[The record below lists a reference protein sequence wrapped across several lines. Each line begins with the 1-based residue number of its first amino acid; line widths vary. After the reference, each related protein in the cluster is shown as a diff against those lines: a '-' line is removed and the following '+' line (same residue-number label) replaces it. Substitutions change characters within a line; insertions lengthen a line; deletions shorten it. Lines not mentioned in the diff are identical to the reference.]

1 MIVYFVR
8 HANAGQTLKNPKRD
22 ERRPLDQLG
31 IEQATQMG
39 RALAGADVQVEEVIS
54 SPLKRA
60 TQSASLIAN
69 ELGFD
74 GKIVYSPALAKETNF
89 DQFRQLL
96 RKHSRREAVMVVG
109 HNPSLSRYL
118 SLVLSGGANDRI
130 TQLKKG
136 SVARVELDSRHRA
149 VLNWCVT
156 PKLVHS
162 IYESAASSSRPKTV
176 RK

>member
-8 HANAGQTLKNPKRD
+8 HANAGQSLQNPKRD

-39 RALAGADVQVEEVIS
+39 RALATADVQVDEVIS

-74 GKIVYSPALAKETNF
+74 GKIVYSQTLAKETDF
-89 DQFRQLL
+89 EQFRQLL
-96 RKHSRREAVMVVG
+96 RKHARREAIMLVG

-118 SLVLSGGANDRI
+118 SLLLTAGASDRM

-136 SVARVELDSRHRA
+136 SVARVELDSHGRA
-149 VLNWCVT
+149 VLNWFLT

-162 IYESAASSSRPKTV
+162 VYESIASSSRPKTV